1 MKKKG
6 IKQKLNTEGAELHK
20 MNQKPDLFSG
30 MVRNYEKSHDDGE
43 DLPSEDKKVLGL
55 ASSNLVKFACLWA
68 ELANVTATKDF
79 GNVSAFGKLDVG
91 GEEVSVPVSYLIW
104 MEKQLDDMVPYLI
117 WMEKQLDDMK
127 TFVSGRVS
135 KLRLTGKPPFQVV

>member
-1 MKKKG
+1 VKKKG

-30 MVRNYEKSHDDGE
+30 
-43 DLPSEDKKVLGL
+43 L

-68 ELANVTATKDF
+68 ELANITATKDF

-127 TFVSGRVS
+127 TFVSGRV
-135 KLRLTGKPPFQVV
+135 LGNYPPVRSG